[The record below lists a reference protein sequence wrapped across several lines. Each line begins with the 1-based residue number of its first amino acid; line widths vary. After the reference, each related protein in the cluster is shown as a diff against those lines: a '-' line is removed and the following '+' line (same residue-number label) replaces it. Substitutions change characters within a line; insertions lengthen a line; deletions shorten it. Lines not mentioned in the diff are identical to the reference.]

1 MKIEEF
7 ISEKE
12 YESFK
17 NIGNVNLWYEE
28 VRECYIK
35 IKEKIEK
42 PDLYGKTLLVNEKQ
56 LPEIHILVKEIA
68 SILEMELPAVYV
80 YEDFYYGVESK
91 GIEKPWIEIS
101 SKTIMDLKREEI
113 KFLLARA
120 MCEIKLKHTEKKM
133 VFNEYLNL
141 LDSVPTLN
149 VGDILENISKVK
161 LYKWA
166 RISNYTED
174 NFGYLIVKDIDICIS
189 AILKTILNSCFLS
202 ENINI
207 AEYIKQAEKINS
219 LDDNIHNYTKLDEKV
234 PYGPFRIKNLI
245 SFASS
250 RRGMNIY

>member
-91 GIEKPWIEIS
+91 GIKKPWIEIS

-141 LDSVPTLN
+141 LDNVPTLN